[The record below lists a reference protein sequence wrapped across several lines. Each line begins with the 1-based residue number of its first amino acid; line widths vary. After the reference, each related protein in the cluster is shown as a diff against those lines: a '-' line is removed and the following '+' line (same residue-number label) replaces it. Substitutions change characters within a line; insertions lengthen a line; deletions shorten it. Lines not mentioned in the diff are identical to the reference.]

1 MARLCALHETALD
14 DNNNNNKVARASAAA
29 RGASFMFGR
38 YFSKKQENPVFCE
51 VFVNKTTFR
60 GFRFPMFFV
69 LVFW

>member
-1 MARLCALHETALD
+1 MRLPPRGVRRLCLGGIL
-14 DNNNNNKVARASAAA
+14 V
-29 RGASFMFGR
+29 
-38 YFSKKQENPVFCE
+38 KKQENPVFCE